1 MERQRLAILVGGGP
15 APGINSVIAA
25 ATIRARL
32 DDVDVLGVEDGFEW
46 LMLGD
51 TSHVR
56 PLTIEGVSRIH
67 FRGGSTLGISR
78 ANPTRDGRALD
89 RVVAALRRLEVTELI
104 TIGGDDTAW
113 SAMQVHER
121 AAGHIRVAH
130 VPKTIDND
138 LELPAHVDT
147 FGYQTARHH
156 GVEVVKNLMVDAK
169 TTSRWYY
176 VVAMGRKAGHL
187 ALGIGKAVGATVTL
201 IPEEFPSR
209 PVPLSR
215 IVDILVGTHLKRLA
229 GGRRDGVAVIA
240 EGVALAVDPREL
252 DQLENIEHDDHGHV
266 RLDELNFGDVLK
278 HGVQERLAKLGLRST
293 IGSKN
298 IGYELRCTD
307 PIPYDMEYTRDLG
320 YCAAKYLLGGGDA
333 AMVSLQ
339 GGEFVPVP
347 FESLVDPVT
356 GRARVRLVDVN
367 TARYAI
373 ARRYML
379 RLRRDD
385 FEADERLAPLAA
397 VAGLSVMEFRE
408 QFEYLVADE
417 PPALQLIEPR
427 KGRGG

>member
-1 MERQRLAILVGGGP
+1 MNRQRLAILVGGGP

-25 ATIRARL
+25 ATIRARV
-32 DDVDVLGVEDGFEW
+32 DGVDVLGIEDGFEW
-46 LMLGD
+46 LIQGD

-56 PLTIEGVSRIH
+56 PLTIENVSRIH

-78 ANPTRDGRALD
+78 ANPTRDIQSLD
-89 RVVAALRRLEVTELI
+89 RVVVALLQLGVTELI
-104 TIGGDDTAW
+104 TIGGDDTAF
-113 SAMQVHER
+113 SAMKVHER
-121 AAGHIRVAH
+121 ATGQIRVAH

-138 LELPAHVDT
+138 LELPAHLDT

-156 GVEVVKNLMVDAK
+156 GAEVVKNLMVDAK

-187 ALGIGKAVGATVTL
+187 ALGIGKSAGATITL
-201 IPEEFPSR
+201 IPEEFRER
-209 PVPLSR
+209 PVRLAR
-215 IVDILVGTHLKRLA
+215 IVDTLVGAHLKRLA
-229 GGRRDGVAVIA
+229 DGRRDGVAVIA
-240 EGVALAVDPREL
+240 EGVALDVDPRDL
-252 DQLENIEHDDHGHV
+252 DAIANLERDDHGHV
-266 RLDELNFGDVLK
+266 RLDEINFGDVLK
-278 HGVQERLAKLGLRST
+278 HGVQERLRDFGIQST
-293 IGSKN
+293 IGTKN

-347 FESLVDPVT
+347 FEALLDPNT

-367 TARYAI
+367 TTRYAI

-385 FEADERLAPLAA
+385 FDSDDRLEPLAE
-397 VAGLSVMEFRE
+397 VARLSVADFRRE
-408 QFEYLVADE
+408 FEYLVEDE
-417 PPALQLIEPR
+417 PPALRLAEV
-427 KGRGG
+427 GRAD